1 MYLTT
6 KSGKRIIDHNT
17 HLPIFSKPVDMR
29 IKQIR
34 NELLK
39 FVDRVNPIWY
49 STLTDAQISE
59 LKTYRQS
66 LLDITLQTGYPTDIY
81 WPEKPNWL

>member
-34 NELLK
+34 NELYAGMNK
-39 FVDRVNPIWY
+39 
-49 STLTDAQISE
+49 SE
-59 LKTYRQS
+59 AK
-66 LLDITLQTGYPTDIY
+66 
-81 WPEKPNWL
+81 WLAIKSEIAFKQY